1 MLQARETSVHSIVK
15 EAHGKLIDFAKNKKQ
30 YQSLL
35 TDLTVQVIILV
46 VSSPP

>member
-15 EAHGKLIDFAKNKKQ
+15 EAHGKVIEFAKNKKQ

-35 TDLTVQVIILV
+35 TDLTVQVIIHTYG
-46 VSSPP
+46 